1 MADYWKLDRKVV
13 ERVAKI
19 SKLKLTEE
27 ELNKFSKQM
36 EGILDAFKQID
47 EVNTTN
53 VKPSFHP
60 QELKNDWREDETEQ
74 WKWDPLQ
81 NTKHK
86 EGKYFKGPKIL

>member
-1 MADYWKLDRKVV
+1 MADYWKVDRKVV

-19 SKLKLTEE
+19 ARIRLTEE
-27 ELNKFSKQM
+27 ELDKFSKQM

-47 EVNTTN
+47 EVDTEK
-53 VKPSFHP
+53 VVPSFHP
-60 QELKNDWREDETEQ
+60 QELKNDWREDESEQ